1 MPSIANDLLDHW
13 EVIAAGEVEHVTFYV
28 ATAEHT
34 EGGDPPIYSNG
45 GSPGGSA
52 GGDSGSDV
60 SKNEGTVAVE
70 LFGCSPDVAN
80 ANAANCNTWAGKVS
94 IELESFESGV
104 LFTLAHAEPRDDGSY
119 FFRAPFRSDVV
130 GADLLT
136 GNSVR
141 SIRVNGNTVQN
152 PTVGVNDAQPHSMVH
167 VFFSN

>member
-1 MPSIANDLLDHW
+1 M
-13 EVIAAGEVEHVTFYV
+13 
-28 ATAEHT
+28 AEHT
-34 EGGDPPIYSNG
+34 SGGDPPKNG
-45 GSPGGSA
+45 AGGAEGGSA
-52 GGDSGSDV
+52 GGDPPGVGADPGLDR

-70 LFGCSPDVAN
+70 LFGCLPDAGN
-80 ANAANCNTWAGKVS
+80 ANAANCDTWAGKVS